1 MGAPLAASPQKQR
14 EQRSGFNPLGYWWN
28 ALEKGYKLGVQASS
42 DHWSTHMS
50 YACIVGEAFT
60 RESMFDA
67 MKKRHSYG
75 ATDNI
80 VLDFQAASGGQ
91 QYIMGDVI
99 KSQTA
104 PRLQFRAIGTD
115 RIKQLVIVKNQKF
128 VYIDHPNTKEVTL
141 DFTDR
146 DFQPGLNYYY
156 VRVVQVDNNVAW
168 SSPIWVE

>member
-1 MGAPLAASPQKQR
+1 LAASRQKQR

-28 ALEKGYKLGVQASS
+28 ALAKGLKLGVQASS

-50 YACIVGEAFT
+50 YACILSEQLS
-60 RESMFDA
+60 RESLFEA
-67 MKKRHSYG
+67 MKKRHAYA

-80 VLDFQAASGGQ
+80 ILDFQAEAGGRR
-91 QYIMGDVI
+91 YIMGDVI

-104 PRLQFRAIGTD
+104 PALKLRAIGTE

-128 VYIDHPNTKEVTL
+128 VYIGHPNTREVSL
-141 DFTDR
+141 EFTDR
-146 DFQPGLNYYY
+146 DFQPGANYYY
-156 VRVVQVDNNVAW
+156 MRVVQVDNQVAW